1 MKRKQRIIRTFLP
14 VLAGFLALYLALMG
28 IATFLIKGTFMERFE
43 THFNTIFNEMEE
55 NIRNKEAKEEWLANG
70 YLETAA
76 HNYDPMLSYRAGTVS
91 AYFQYSFA
99 LFDEEKKLLSQ
110 SKNMLSLVNPDTNLF
125 REYLFVDDYLS
136 QDELKKLAYYGNLQI
151 TSFRSK
157 SAFPSSE
164 KGGSQPVYNSLDY
177 RIMIAFRRGS
187 DVPVQIVVQ
196 KMNWNKEERE
206 KNNAEV
212 SADRQTHPEQEE
224 LILFSNQIWDHGRI
238 VWSWTNPEIDISKIP
253 QNYFFELECY
263 PSFPYISLGYD
274 RWLAWQEN
282 PFLQNLQLDDD
293 LFYTIPRYNETA
305 DEFPPFLPQTK
316 KVSELFILKD
326 DQLAGTYFLVA
337 AVDCHPW
344 LAAMDYMK
352 YFYLLG
358 FACMLVCACVLAFAI
373 HRTNLRRD
381 ALEENRRDF
390 TNAIAHEL
398 KTPLCAIRGYAEN
411 LKEDTVT
418 EKRDHYLDQ
427 IILKTEEMDA
437 LAAEMIYVSRLDSD
451 TLVLKKEPV
460 NLNDLVQTQLEKL
473 DDVISA
479 KKLLVLYQPEGEFH
493 LTGDR
498 KYLEKAVWNLLSN
511 AVSCNTEGGT
521 VRITVSKDRCG
532 MENTGERIP
541 DTDLPHV
548 FEMFYSGQGRLEDA
562 EKHLGLGLY
571 LAKKICT
578 LHHLSLTV
586 RNTEMGVLAEISR
599 YKSHS

>member
-1 MKRKQRIIRTFLP
+1 MKRKKRIIRTFLP

-43 THFNTIFNEMEE
+43 TYFNTIFNEMEE
-55 NIRNKEAKEEWLANG
+55 NIRDKEAKEEWLANG
-70 YLETAA
+70 YLKTAA

-164 KGGSQPVYNSLDY
+164 KGGSQPAYNSIDY
-177 RIMIAFRRGS
+177 RITMAFKRGS

-196 KMNWNKEERE
+196 EMNWNKEERE
-206 KNNAEV
+206 KSKAEAA
-212 SADRQTHPEQEE
+212 ADRQTHPEQEE
-224 LILFSNQIWDHGRI
+224 LILFSNEIWDHGRI

-293 LFYTIPRYNETA
+293 LFYTIPRYNAAA

-326 DQLAGTYFLVA
+326 DKLAGTYFLVA

-541 DTDLPHV
+541 DADLPHV

-599 YKSHS
+599 YKSHF